1 MSKIMAIANQKGGVG
16 KTTTVVNLG
25 AGLAEAG
32 KKVLMIDL
40 DPQASLTIS
49 MGFREP
55 DKLDGTITDIFMK
68 VVNDEVI
75 PEGYAIHS
83 VAERLDL
90 IPSSIDLSAA
100 EVSLVN
106 AMSRELVLRSY
117 MERISSNYD
126 YILIDCMP
134 SLGMLTVNA
143 LACAGSVLI
152 PVQPAYLPV
161 RGLQQ
166 LIRTIY
172 TVKRRL
178 NSALTIE
185 GILFT
190 MVDRRTLYAKEIVE
204 EVNQAYGGTI
214 PIFQMVIPMSVK
226 ASETSQAA
234 KNIYDYDPQGNR
246 LRNCW
251 ERRLQRTR
259 LQKSALIRFFRLRI
273 IHLRFW
279 MMPGCRNWWR
289 AYVST
294 AYSCRYWFDRMMR
307 EPMR

>member
-1 MSKIMAIANQKGGVG
+1 
-16 KTTTVVNLG
+16 
-25 AGLAEAG
+25 
-32 KKVLMIDL
+32 MIDL

-55 DKLDGTITDIFMK
+55 DKLDGTITDIFMRT
-68 VVNDEVI
+68 VNDEEI
-75 PEGYAIHS
+75 PAEYAIHS

-117 MERISSNYD
+117 MERISGNYD

-152 PVQPAYLPV
+152 PVQP
-161 RGLQQ
+161 
-166 LIRTIY
+166 
-172 TVKRRL
+172 RRL

-234 KNIYDYDPQGNR
+234 KNIYDYDPQGKAAKAYRELTEEVLENDSE
-246 LRNCW
+246 
-251 ERRLQRTR
+251 ER
-259 LQKSALIRFFRLRI
+259 KGAF
-273 IHLRFW
+273 
-279 MMPGCRNWWR
+279 
-289 AYVST
+289 
-294 AYSCRYWFDRMMR
+294 
-307 EPMR
+307 